1 MAVVERTSNVLQ
13 LLWRGYKRLHLK
25 WVSAAPGS
33 TKKPMQAASPRLYLQ
48 AALFRTQMERGE
60 KNQCWLSPSLQI
72 QLYVWHRKLT
82 KNCNLETNSTLG
94 SYTDSW
100 KANWVFV
107 LSQTVSS
114 HPWTRIQNIS
124 KWRFPW
130 TLPGSPHFPAPLCPQ
145 DDRDH
150 LVKMTLLRHPH
161 PALWGQHGQKQGES
175 CKLQKWE
182 ANTQHQHPLPFSEAT
197 SHLHCSL
204 SITLHAPAP
213 KSRPA
218 PDEIS
223 AIGLPGM
230 WQNEEEE
237 REEEKVEEERSKR
250 WGDFQGRSFCF
261 PGLLQG
267 NALVRFSRT

>member
-1 MAVVERTSNVLQ
+1 MRHSPE
-13 LLWRGYKRLHLK
+13 
-25 WVSAAPGS
+25 
-33 TKKPMQAASPRLYLQ
+33 KPMQAASPRLYLQ
-48 AALFRTQMERGE
+48 VALFRTQTERGE

-82 KNCNLETNSTLG
+82 KNCNLEKNSTLG
-94 SYTDSW
+94 TYTDSC

-124 KWRFPW
+124 KWIFPW
-130 TLPGSPHFPAPLCPQ
+130 TLPGSPHFPSPSYTQ
-145 DDRDH
+145 DDTDH
-150 LVKMTLLRHPH
+150 LVKTTHLRHPH
-161 PALWGQHGQKQGES
+161 QALWGQHGQKQGEP
-175 CKLQKWE
+175 CRLQKGE
-182 ANTQHQHPLPFSEAT
+182 ANTQHQHPLPFPEAT

-204 SITLHAPAP
+204 SIIIHTLAP

-230 WQNEEEE
+230 WQNEEGERKEE
-237 REEEKVEEERSKR
+237 EEEKQEMRRLSRKE
-250 WGDFQGRSFCF
+250 
-261 PGLLQG
+261 LL
-267 NALVRFSRT
+267 LSRPAARKCLGEVF